1 MFAMSAVEKLAL
13 GTVQWGVPYGLYN
26 QEGMTSTKTVK
37 AILDEALAGG
47 IHLLDTA
54 SLYGESEAVLGR
66 NVLDEF
72 RIVTKTP
79 KFQVEHIERQEVDG
93 LVNTFRASLKK
104 LNCASIYGLL
114 IHDAEDIL
122 KPGGLML
129 IQALVALKMQGLVDK
144 IGVSVYDGKQVT
156 RILKIFTPDI
166 VQLPISILDQRVLR
180 DGTLDSL
187 YQLGVEVHARSV
199 FLQGLLLM
207 PADEIPIYFNPIRSL
222 LNQFHMAAND
232 QNLTAIQASLTF
244 VRDLTQISKVLVGV
258 QNLQQFQDC
267 ARDFKIDASFEA
279 KNLNCDEI
287 KFVNPSMWNIGS

>member
-232 QNLTAIQASLTF
+232 QSLTAIQASLTF

-279 KNLNCDEI
+279 KNLNYDEI

>member
-267 ARDFKIDASFEA
+267 ARDFKIDASL
-279 KNLNCDEI
+279 K
-287 KFVNPSMWNIGS
+287 

>member
-279 KNLNCDEI
+279 KNLNYDEI

>member
-129 IQALVALKMQGLVDK
+129 IQALVALKMHGLVDK